1 MHKRQQA
8 CVRDCVCYARALMVD
23 ARVVT
28 DEHGR
33 VGAAR
38 KVEYRACDFGGV
50 GTNVIVEQ
58 ACMRMQARASGIP
71 SVSMKFCGAITVTSA
86 PVAAEKGDSRV
97 RGFGGVA
104 ARTVVK
110 HLMFARAMN
119 FAPIVVGAR
128 TCACWTATRR
138 PRRCAD

>member
-1 MHKRQQA
+1 MHKRQWA
-8 CVRDCVCYARALMVD
+8 SVSDCVCYARALMVD
-23 ARVVT
+23 ARVVA

-58 ACMRMQARASGIP
+58 ACRRMQAWARGIP
-71 SVSMKFCGAITVTSA
+71 SASMKFCGATAATSA
-86 PVAAEKGDSRV
+86 PVAAEKGDFRV

-110 HLMFARAMN
+110 HPMFARAMN
-119 FAPIVVGAR
+119 FAPIVDVR
-128 TCACWTATRR
+128 TCWTATRR
-138 PRRCAD
+138 RRR

>member
-58 ACMRMQARASGIP
+58 ACRLCAG
-71 SVSMKFCGAITVTSA
+71 VG
-86 PVAAEKGDSRV
+86 GRV
-97 RGFGGVA
+97 MWSWV
-104 ARTVVK
+104 
-110 HLMFARAMN
+110 
-119 FAPIVVGAR
+119 
-128 TCACWTATRR
+128 
-138 PRRCAD
+138 